1 METKK
6 KKKGLTSLIIAIILA
21 IVIISCVSKNIIYNY
36 HEVKI
41 GKEADTL
48 RQTKLLLKCK

>member
-1 METKK
+1 METNQN
-6 KKKGLTSLIIAIILA
+6 KKGLTSLIIAIILA

-41 GKEADTL
+41 GKETDTL
-48 RQTKLLLKCK
+48 RQNKIK